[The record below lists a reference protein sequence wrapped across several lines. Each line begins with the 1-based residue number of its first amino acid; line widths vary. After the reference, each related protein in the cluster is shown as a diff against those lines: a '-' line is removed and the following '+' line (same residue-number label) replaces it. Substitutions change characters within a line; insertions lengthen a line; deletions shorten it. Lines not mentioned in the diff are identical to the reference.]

1 MKSRIGFGSATLVV
15 PLVALLMAVPRGFAA
30 ESAPPGKEVQAA
42 LPSLAP
48 LVEAVKGAVVN
59 VEVRSKVT
67 GPRLSMG
74 EDLGDDFFDHFFG
87 RGGRNRPRG
96 SEQMRQGAGS
106 GFIIDSKGLVL
117 TNNHVVQDAVAIRV
131 KLDDGREFEGKAVG
145 RDPLTD
151 VALVQ
156 LSGNVQ
162 NLPVVRLGDSDAMR
176 VGDWVVA
183 IGNPFGLASSVSAG
197 IISAKSREIGATR
210 YDDFLQTDAAI
221 NPGNSGGPLF
231 NLRGEVIGINT
242 AIVGGGTGIGFA
254 VPSNIAKGLLPQL
267 EKEGSVS
274 RGYLGV
280 GIQSLTPDLAKGLG
294 VPVKEGA
301 VITEVR
307 EEGPAKKAGLQVEDV
322 VTAIDGQKVSSPGA
336 LTRAVAL
343 KRPGTTTTLNVY
355 RGTKQMDLQVKL
367 AMRPDLEHF
376 NQSSQNNSGDDEGS
390 WQQKSGLTL
399 RNLDQRYAQ
408 SFGGAV
414 EGVLIAEVTPGSPAE
429 NAGLVQGMVIT
440 EINKKP
446 VRSLAEAQRIIKNA
460 KSGTTVLFRTLS
472 RGGGPDSTPSPS
484 LHAMTIP

>member
-1 MKSRIGFGSATLVV
+1 MRLMKSRIGFGSATLVV
-15 PLVALLMAVPRGFAA
+15 PLVALLMAVPLGFAA

-59 VEVRSKVT
+59 VEVRSKVS

-117 TNNHVVQDAVAIRV
+117 TNNHVVQDAVTIRV

-231 NLRGEVIGINT
+231 NLKGEVICINT

-267 EKEGSVS
+267 EKEGTVS

-280 GIQSLTPDLAKGLG
+280 GIQDLNADLAKGLG

-301 VITEVR
+301 LISEVR
-307 EEGPAKKAGLQVEDV
+307 EDGPAQKAGMQVEDV
-322 VTAIDGQKVSSPGA
+322 VTAIDGQKVTSRGV
-336 LTRAVAL
+336 LMRAVAM
-343 KRPGTTTTLNVY
+343 KRPGTTTTVSVY
-355 RGTKQMDLQVKL
+355 RGSKQMDLKVKL
-367 AMRPDLEHF
+367 AVRPDL
-376 NQSSQNNSGDDEGS
+376 
-390 WQQKSGLTL
+390 
-399 RNLDQRYAQ
+399 
-408 SFGGAV
+408 
-414 EGVLIAEVTPGSPAE
+414 
-429 NAGLVQGMVIT
+429 
-440 EINKKP
+440 
-446 VRSLAEAQRIIKNA
+446 
-460 KSGTTVLFRTLS
+460 
-472 RGGGPDSTPSPS
+472 
-484 LHAMTIP
+484 

>member
-1 MKSRIGFGSATLVV
+1 MKSRIGFRSATLIA
-15 PLVALLMAVPRGFAA
+15 PLVALLMAAPRGFAA
-30 ESAPPGKEVQAA
+30 ESAAPGREVSA

-48 LVEAVKGAVVN
+48 LVDAVKGAVVN

-74 EDLGDDFFDHFFG
+74 EDLGDEFFDHFFG
-87 RGGRNRPRG
+87 RGGRNRSRG
-96 SEQMRQGAGS
+96 SEPIRQGAGS

-197 IISAKSREIGATR
+197 IISAKSREIGASR
-210 YDDFLQTDAAI
+210 FDDFLQTDAAI

-267 EKEGSVS
+267 QKEGTVS

-280 GIQSLTPDLAKGLG
+280 GIQELNADLAKGLR

-301 VITEVR
+301 LISEVR
-307 EEGPAKKAGLQVEDV
+307 KDGPAFKAGVQVEDV
-322 VTAIDGQKVSSPGA
+322 VTAIDGQKISSRGA
-336 LTRAVAL
+336 LVRSVAM
-343 KRPGTTTTLNVY
+343 KQPGTTTTLSVY
-355 RGTKQMDLQVKL
+355 RGPKQMDLKVKL

-376 NQSSQNNSGDDEGS
+376 NEPNQNNSSDEEGTGL
-390 WQQKSGLTL
+390 QKSGLVL

-408 SFGGAV
+408 NFGGAV
-414 EGVLIAEVTPGSPAE
+414 EGVLIAEVAPGSPAE
-429 NAGLVQGMVIT
+429 NAGLVQGMIIT

-446 VRSLAEAQRIIKNA
+446 VKSLAEAQRVIKSF

-472 RGGGPDSTPSPS
+472 RGGGPDNTPAPT
-484 LHAMTIP
+484 LHALTIP